1 VSAGDEI
8 SYATVAELSRML
20 RSGHTRPTELAEH
33 FLERL
38 DRVAHSLNAVVTL
51 TSELALAQARQ
62 AEDELAAG
70 IDRGLLHGIPYGA
83 KDLLATAGIPATWGA
98 APYKDQIFDRDAA
111 VIERLCEA
119 GAVLVAKLAMVEL
132 AGGFGYEQPNA
143 ALTGPGKNA
152 WNPGAWAGGSS
163 SGSGAAVAAGAVPFA
178 IGTETW
184 GSITVPASYNG
195 VTGLRPTYGRVSRRG
210 AMALCWTLDK
220 IGPLARTAEDCAT
233 VLAAIA
239 GPDPADPT
247 TFAGPRFPMG
257 ARPPA
262 RFRFGILKGSAE
274 PVQTEVRV
282 NFESS
287 LEVLA
292 EFADLEEV
300 EIPSLPYDSAAS
312 LIVGVE
318 SAAAFE
324 EFIDDG
330 GPLGLTAPEDRVGR
344 VDGLTITAVEYLRA
358 LRLRRRASRVMD
370 ALLADFDAIVA
381 PTLPTV
387 ASGIDEHFAEY
398 FSRDPTASLGAVGNL
413 CGLPAISVPNGFGAR
428 DLPTGLE
435 FMGRAFEES
444 RVIAAAVAYQARTE
458 WHRQHPV

>member
-1 VSAGDEI
+1 VGHQVSAGDEI
-8 SYATVAELSRML
+8 SYATVAELGRML
-20 RSGHTRPTELAEH
+20 RSGHTTPTELTEH

-38 DRVAHSLNAVVTL
+38 DRVARPLNAVVTL

-62 AEDELAAG
+62 ADDELAAG
-70 IDRGLLHGIPYGA
+70 IDRGPLHGIPYGA
-83 KDLLATAGIPATWGA
+83 KDLLATAGIPTTWGA

-111 VIERLCEA
+111 VIEQLREA
-119 GAVLVAKLAMVEL
+119 GAVLAANLAMVEL

-152 WNPGAWAGGSS
+152 WDPGAWAGGSS

-257 ARPPA
+257 APSPA

-274 PVQTEVRV
+274 PVQPEVRA
-282 NFESS
+282 NFEAS
-287 LEVLA
+287 LKVLA
-292 EFADLEEV
+292 EFADLKEV
-300 EIPSLPYDSAAS
+300 EIPVLPYDAAAS

-330 GPLGLTAPEDRVGR
+330 GPMGLTAPEDRVGR
-344 VDGLTITAVEYLRA
+344 VDGLTITAVE
-358 LRLRRRASRVMD
+358 
-370 ALLADFDAIVA
+370 
-381 PTLPTV
+381 
-387 ASGIDEHFAEY
+387 
-398 FSRDPTASLGAVGNL
+398 
-413 CGLPAISVPNGFGAR
+413 
-428 DLPTGLE
+428 
-435 FMGRAFEES
+435 
-444 RVIAAAVAYQARTE
+444 
-458 WHRQHPV
+458 